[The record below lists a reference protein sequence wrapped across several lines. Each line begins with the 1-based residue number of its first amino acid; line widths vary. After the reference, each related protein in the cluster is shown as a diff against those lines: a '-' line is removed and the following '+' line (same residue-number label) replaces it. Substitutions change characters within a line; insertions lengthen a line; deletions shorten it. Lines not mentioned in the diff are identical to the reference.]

1 MQASLDGSDGLVGL
15 SEEDGLHAKLAG
27 GSDVGLGGGGV
38 AGIVPSRDFQWS
50 FGVIPKRD
58 ERSQYEG
65 PTTIPP
71 SPVPQE
77 AA

>member
-1 MQASLDGSDGLVGL
+1 MTMGVSSPDRA
-15 SEEDGLHAKLAG
+15 ED
-27 GSDVGLGGGGV
+27 GGV

-50 FGVIPKRD
+50 FGVVPKRD